1 MVYRGKRGKTAMPT
15 ETGPRRN
22 ESIRARELRVIDDE
36 GNMLG
41 ILPKMD
47 ALQLAEDKGLDLVEV
62 NPNGDPP
69 VAKLIDYGK
78 YKYEQK
84 KKQQE
89 IKKKQTVILLKE
101 VQFRP
106 KIDKHDFDFKI
117 KNAKKFLEEGNKV
130 KIVVVFRGRER
141 AHPEL
146 GDVLVEN
153 IMKEIGELGKAEST
167 PKLEGRRMNMVVS
180 PVAGKQQIQK
190 EAKKEQTDED
200 AVS

>member
-1 MVYRGKRGKTAMPT
+1 MVYRGKRGKSALPT
-15 ETGPRRN
+15 DTGPKRN
-22 ESIRARELRVIDDE
+22 DAIRARELRVIDDE
-36 GNMLG
+36 GKMLG
-41 ILPKMD
+41 VLPKMD
-47 ALQLAEDKGLDLVEV
+47 ALQLAQDKGLDLVEV
-62 NPNGDPP
+62 NPNVDPP
-69 VAKLIDYGK
+69 VAKLIDFGK

-117 KNAKKFLEEGNKV
+117 RNAKKFLEEGNKV

-146 GDVLVEN
+146 GEVLVEN
-153 IMKEIGELGKAEST
+153 IMNEIGELGKVESA
-167 PKLEGRRMNMVVS
+167 PKLEGRRMNLVVS
-180 PVAGKQQIQK
+180 PVKQQT
-190 EAKKEQTDED
+190 KKTTTDEEEI
-200 AVS
+200 VSENK